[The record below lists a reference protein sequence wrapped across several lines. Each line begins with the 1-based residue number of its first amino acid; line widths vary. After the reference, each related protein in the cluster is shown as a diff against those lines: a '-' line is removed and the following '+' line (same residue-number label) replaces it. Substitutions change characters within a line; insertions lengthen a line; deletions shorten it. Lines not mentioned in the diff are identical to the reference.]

1 MAAALAQGAEVNRS
15 FDSEGGRTALIA
27 AAVGVRRPSGPPHPP
42 RGCVSAF
49 LLSVYRGRCWPA
61 SSCC

>member
-27 AAVGVRRPSGPPHPP
+27 AAVGVRRPSGPPCPP
-42 RGCVSAF
+42 AAAV
-49 LLSVYRGRCWPA
+49 
-61 SSCC
+61 